1 MKDTDYAF
9 CVARLRAN
17 ETKLLTNEFIEKLI
31 EARSFDEAVNLLI
44 EKGWIEQSEAYSDA
58 INRHSVEL
66 WRLLNECV
74 PDKKLLESLCVLNDY
89 FNIKT
94 AVKCAVTGEDASSF
108 YVHPTTLNVEKLV
121 ECVRKKSSVG
131 ISDEHIQCA
140 NNAYDLAIKTENG
153 QNVDITVDRIALE
166 VLLKYGKDS
175 VNVIFSKICNFIVDT
190 SNVKIAIRCATTKK
204 SKDFINAS
212 ISGCYKLDRDMLVK
226 LSSGDIDEL
235 YNYLLNSEY
244 KTGVVLYKEN
254 PAAFD
259 KWCDDNII
267 EIIKDSKYVAF
278 GFAPVCA
285 YYYAQLTE
293 IKNIRILLTSKL
305 SGVKNDVIRERVR
318 NLYV

>member
-94 AVKCAVTGEDASSF
+94 AVKCAVTGEDATSF

-121 ECVRKKSSVG
+121 ECVV
-131 ISDEHIQCA
+131 Q
-140 NNAYDLAIKTENG
+140 
-153 QNVDITVDRIALE
+153 
-166 VLLKYGKDS
+166 
-175 VNVIFSKICNFIVDT
+175 
-190 SNVKIAIRCATTKK
+190 
-204 SKDFINAS
+204 
-212 ISGCYKLDRDMLVK
+212 
-226 LSSGDIDEL
+226 LSL
-235 YNYLLNSEY
+235 
-244 KTGVVLYKEN
+244 
-254 PAAFD
+254 
-259 KWCDDNII
+259 
-267 EIIKDSKYVAF
+267 
-278 GFAPVCA
+278 
-285 YYYAQLTE
+285 
-293 IKNIRILLTSKL
+293 
-305 SGVKNDVIRERVR
+305 
-318 NLYV
+318 